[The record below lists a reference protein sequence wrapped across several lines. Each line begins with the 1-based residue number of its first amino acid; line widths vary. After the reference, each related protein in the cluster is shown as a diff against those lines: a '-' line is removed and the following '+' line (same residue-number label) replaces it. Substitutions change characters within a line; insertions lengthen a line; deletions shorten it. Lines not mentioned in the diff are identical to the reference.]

1 MRRRQLSEFLAKGSF
16 SIAIR
21 LLFRYAKTMKIP
33 PSEDSVLPL
42 SIAKGSRR

>member
-1 MRRRQLSEFLAKGSF
+1 MRAPAAVGIFAKGSF
-16 SIAIR
+16 SIAFR

-42 SIAKGSRR
+42 SIAEGSRR